1 MDIFLI
7 SDNQVSESKEIPDTV
22 PVKGFL
28 WIDATHEEVSA
39 DPEAWRN
46 AIARA
51 TGVQI
56 YDPHMTDTQNPN
68 HPSYFDST
76 QDYGMVVFRKLMLNG
91 ASGGNGNG
99 NSHPTENG
107 TPDTADKSAAPPIAA
122 PESEGSKRRIPAA
135 LSKLATQ
142 PVTFLIMDHA
152 LVTVHE
158 RYSRTIEAARTRLL
172 DLCNKPEKTPHSTRP
187 PTSPEDLLLRLINAM
202 VDQYLDLRQ
211 PLTTQLDRW
220 QHTLLDPRRPFKD
233 WMALLDARIELR
245 KLENLCEEQHDAI
258 QELRDYF
265 VDIDDGVELSRAKDL
280 LLVRIHDVMEHIT
293 RVLNHARRLESSIE
307 SAVQIHFSAVAHRT
321 NEIMRTLTVIT
332 ALFMPLTLITGI
344 FGMNFIE
351 MPLLKNNAGFW
362 IAMGSMVAI
371 VIGMLVFFQRRR
383 YLESQALDRR

>member
-7 SDNQVSESKEIPDTV
+7 SDNQVSQSKEIPGTV

-28 WIDATHEEVSA
+28 WIDATHEEVGA

-46 AIARA
+46 AIALA

-56 YDPHMTDTQNPN
+56 YDPHMTDTLNPN

-91 ASGGNGNG
+91 NGNLRT
-99 NSHPTENG
+99 TENG
-107 TPDTADKSAAPPIAA
+107 VPIAVDKNAVPPAAPP
-122 PESEGSKRRIPAA
+122 ESEAGKRRIPAA

-158 RYSRTIEAARTRLL
+158 RASRTIDAARARLL
-172 DLCNKPEKTPHSTRP
+172 DLCNKTEKTPHSTRP

-220 QHTLLDPRRPFKD
+220 QRALLDPRRPFKD

-245 KLENLCEEQHDAI
+245 KLENLCEEQHDAM

-265 VDIDDGVELSRAKDL
+265 VDIDDGVEISRAKDL
-280 LLVRIHDVMEHIT
+280 LLVRINDVMEHIT

-344 FGMNFIE
+344 FGMNFE
-351 MPLLKNNAGFW
+351 VMPLLKNALGFW
-362 IAMGSMVAI
+362 LTMGSMALII
-371 VIGMLVFFQRRR
+371 VIMLVFFQRRR

>member
-7 SDNQVSESKEIPDTV
+7 SDNHVSQSLELPDVV
-22 PVKGFL
+22 PLKGFL
-28 WIDATHEEVSA
+28 WIDATHEEVAA

-46 AIARA
+46 AIERA

-56 YDPHMTDTQNPN
+56 YDPHMTDTLNPN

-76 QDYGMVVFRKLMLNG
+76 QDYGMVVFRKLTLNG
-91 ASGGNGNG
+91 AGGNGNSQAPA
-99 NSHPTENG
+99 NAE
-107 TPDTADKSAAPPIAA
+107 AAAPAPAA
-122 PESEGSKRRIPAA
+122 ESDSSKRKIPAA

-158 RYSRTIEAARTRLL
+158 RYSRTIDATRTRLQE
-172 DLCNKPEKTPHSTRP
+172 LCNKTEKTPHAIRLP
-187 PTSPEDLLLRLINAM
+187 ASPEDLLLRLINAM

-220 QHTLLDPRRPFKD
+220 QRALLDPRRPFKD

-245 KLENLCEEQHDAI
+245 KLENLCEEQHDAM

-265 VDIDDGVELSRAKDL
+265 VDIDDGIEISRAKDL
-280 LLVRIHDVMEHIT
+280 LLVRINDVMEHIT

-344 FGMNFIE
+344 FGMNFE
-351 MPLLKNNAGFW
+351 VMPLLKNALGFW
-362 IAMGSMVAI
+362 LTMGSMALVI
-371 VIGMLVFFQRRR
+371 VVMLVFFQRRR

>member
-7 SDNQVSESKEIPDTV
+7 SDNQVSQSQEIPDAI
-22 PVKGFL
+22 PLKGFL
-28 WIDATHEEVSA
+28 WIDATHEEVAA
-39 DPEAWRN
+39 DAEAWRS
-46 AIARA
+46 AIERA

-56 YDPHMTDTQNPN
+56 YDPHMIDTLNPN

-91 ASGGNGNG
+91 AAGNG
-99 NSHPTENG
+99 NSQAPAG
-107 TPDTADKSAAPPIAA
+107 SGDKPAAAPAA
-122 PESEGSKRRIPAA
+122 AADEGGKRKIPAA

-158 RYSRTIEAARTRLL
+158 RYSRTIDATRTRLL
-172 DLCNKPEKTPHSTRP
+172 DLCNKTERTPHAIRLP
-187 PTSPEDLLLRLINAM
+187 ASPEDLLLRLINAM

-220 QHTLLDPRRPFKD
+220 QRALLDPRRPFKD

-245 KLENLCEEQHDAI
+245 KLENLCEEQHDAM

-265 VDIDDGVELSRAKDL
+265 VDIDDGIEISRAKDL
-280 LLVRIHDVMEHIT
+280 LLVRINDVMEHIT

-344 FGMNFIE
+344 FGMNFE
-351 MPLLKNNAGFW
+351 VMPLLKNAVGFW
-362 IAMGSMVAI
+362 LTMGSMALI
-371 VIGMLVFFQRRR
+371 VVLMLVLFQRRR

>member
-7 SDNQVSESKEIPDTV
+7 SDNQVSQSKDIPDAV

-46 AIARA
+46 AIALA

-56 YDPHMTDTQNPN
+56 YDPHMIDTLNPN

-91 ASGGNGNG
+91 NG
-99 NSHPTENG
+99 SHRATENG
-107 TPDTADKSAAPPIAA
+107 VPTAAAPPAA
-122 PESEGSKRRIPAA
+122 GAESEVSKRRIPAA

-158 RYSRTIEAARTRLL
+158 RASRTIEAARARLL
-172 DLCNKPEKTPHSTRP
+172 DLCNKTEKTPHSTRP

-220 QHTLLDPRRPFKD
+220 QRALLDPRRPFKD

-245 KLENLCEEQHDAI
+245 KLENLCEEQHDAM

-265 VDIDDGVELSRAKDL
+265 VDIDDGVEISRAKDL
-280 LLVRIHDVMEHIT
+280 LLVRINDVMEHIT

-344 FGMNFIE
+344 FGMNFNE

-362 IAMGSMVAI
+362 ITMGSMVAI
-371 VIGMLVFFQRRR
+371 VVGMLVFFQRRR
-383 YLESQALDRR
+383 YLESQALERR